1 MQADTRKISKWAQ
14 IRAHDVHKD
23 MFVSESIHMTNTLAW
38 RHTLSSSPFLSLVI
52 LSFFHLTFSPRA
64 LPKGQLKALRI
75 DWKRQSKERQR
86 GGIQMC
92 DQNCW
97 STFADLF
104 PLACEWV
111 IESNASTVVKPIT
124 FAKQLRAEL
133 LGKSRSSWTLKCQNT
148 GARRPQEP

>member
-23 MFVSESIHMTNTLAW
+23 MFVSESIHMTNTLEW

-52 LSFFHLTFSPRA
+52 LTFFHLTFSPRA

-75 DWKRQSKERQR
+75 DWKRQSKERR
-86 GGIQMC
+86 
-92 DQNCW
+92 

-104 PLACEWV
+104 PLEWV

-133 LGKSRSSWTLKCQNT
+133 LGKSRSSWTMKCKNT
-148 GARRPQEP
+148 GARQPQEP